1 MRDFDQERICDKAK
15 SALPEILD
23 KSGLSANGLDNLY
36 KIVLIVESLKNME
49 YMDLKWEYYENML
62 SEMKGGGYSE
72 AGYSNNGYSMEG
84 GYSGEGGGYSNRG
97 GNRGGGRGYSR
108 EGGNRGYSQGFSYAN
123 RGQHYVRGHY
133 SRSDGRDPY
142 MDYMDGKQS
151 YRSSGKS
158 EDCKKRM
165 IQALEDHMEMLT
177 QELGEMSKDSDCR
190 EERETIKRYVD
201 KLRNM
206 M

>member
-1 MRDFDQERICDKAK
+1 MRDVERMC
-15 SALPEILD
+15 E
-23 KSGLSANGLDNLY
+23 
-36 KIVLIVESLKNME
+36 IVEEELGKIAEKGLTTGNLETAYKLIDMYKDLKNTK
-49 YMDLKWEYYENML
+49 YWDTKTEYYMAVL
-62 SEMKGGGYSE
+62 DEMQGGGYSE
-72 AGYSNNGYSMEG
+72 AGYSRNGNSMEG
-84 GYSGEGGGYSNRG
+84 TYSVEGSYSNRG
-97 GNRGGGRGYSR
+97 GNRSSGRGYSR
-108 EGGNRGYSQGFSYAN
+108 EGGNGGGYNQGSSYAN

-165 IQALEDHMEMLT
+165 LEALEDHMEMLT

>member
-1 MRDFDQERICDKAK
+1 MRDIERMC
-15 SALPEILD
+15 E
-23 KSGLSANGLDNLY
+23 
-36 KIVLIVESLKNME
+36 IVEEELGKIADKGLTTGNLETAYKLIDMYKDLKNTKYWDIKSDY
-49 YMDLKWEYYENML
+49 YMSVL
-62 SEMKGGGYSE
+62 SEMQGGGYSE

-84 GYSGEGGGYSNRG
+84 GYSGESGGYGNRG

-108 EGGNRGYSQGFSYAN
+108 EGGNGGGYSQGSSYAN

-133 SRSDGRDPY
+133 SRNDGHDPY

-151 YRSSGKS
+151 YRNSGKS

-165 IQALEDHMEMLT
+165 LEALEDHLEMLT
-177 QELGEMSKDSDCR
+177 KEINEMGQDADCR

>member
-1 MRDFDQERICDKAK
+1 MRDIERMCD
-15 SALPEILD
+15 
-23 KSGLSANGLDNLY
+23 
-36 KIVLIVESLKNME
+36 IVEEELGKIAEKGLTTGNLETAYKLIDMYKDLKNTK
-49 YMDLKWEYYENML
+49 YWDKKCEYYDAVL
-62 SEMKGGGYSE
+62 YEMQGGGYSE
-72 AGYSNNGYSMEG
+72 RGYSMEG
-84 GYSGEGGGYSNRG
+84 GYSGNGGSY
-97 GNRGGGRGYSR
+97 GNRGGSRDGRGYGR
-108 EGGNRGYSQGFSYAN
+108 ESGGYNGGSSYAN

-158 EDCKKRM
+158 EDCKQRM
-165 IQALEDHMEMLT
+165 IAALEDHMEMLT